1 MELVGAVGGFSKK
14 EQGGISNEFE
24 QWLIITASF
33 VRGVS

>member
-1 MELVGAVGGFSKK
+1 MELMGAVSGFSMK

-33 VRGVS
+33 VKGVS